1 MRFWC
6 SNPLT
11 EKSERECFG
20 QTCQTA
26 QDEIPNVIL
35 LLAPSFLL
43 DESIQ
48 SHIQSICRWQVAK
61 EVDCRWARVT
71 AQCTLVELVQMQLSH
86 GNGGGKA
93 LIEEDGAV
101 PDSRNLFSRNTAN
114 CQCVEMRLIQNILL
128 QLSICKTSHRSKNQL
143 KRKTNTSFNE
153 ILLNQYQ
160 QKHLFWWWGQ
170 KISFR
175 RRSV

>member
-11 EKSERECFG
+11 EKSERECCG

-43 DESIQ
+43 HESIQ

-71 AQCTLVELVQMQLSH
+71 AHWWSWCRCSWATGMEEERRSL
-86 GNGGGKA
+86 GKMA
-93 LIEEDGAV
+93 Q
-101 PDSRNLFSRNTAN
+101 SRIHATSSRAILQTVNLLRSKHFIA
-114 CQCVEMRLIQNILL
+114 
-128 QLSICKTSHRSKNQL
+128 SICKTSHRSKNQL
-143 KRKTNTSFNE
+143 KRKTNISFNE

-160 QKHLFWWWGQ
+160 QKHLFWC
-170 KISFR
+170 
-175 RRSV
+175 

>member
-20 QTCQTA
+20 KTCQTA

-61 EVDCRWARVT
+61 EVDCRWARVSAHWWSWCRCSWAT
-71 AQCTLVELVQMQLSH
+71 GMEEERRSLRKMAQ
-86 GNGGGKA
+86 
-93 LIEEDGAV
+93 
-101 PDSRNLFSRNTAN
+101 SRNHATYSRA
-114 CQCVEMRLIQNILL
+114 IL
-128 QLSICKTSHRSKNQL
+128 QTVNFIASICKTSHRSKNQL
-143 KRKTNTSFNE
+143 KRKTNISFNE
-153 ILLNQYQ
+153 ALLNQLQGKKQYSINVTCAD
-160 QKHLFWWWGQ
+160 KHIEKLQCYLGTF
-170 KISFR
+170 
-175 RRSV
+175 